1 MLAIVG
7 VLLIAALWGT
17 GVTLYRE
24 YYSPTAFAMR
34 YLSLLQDQRAPE
46 ALALPGVAVDSVA
59 LDEAGLPA
67 GSSDALLRRA
77 AMSDLKNITPI
88 SEETVRD
95 ITRVTVSYTAQGVD
109 GRTTF
114 EIARDG
120 WIGVVPGWRFSQSPL
135 SVVSLTV
142 RGSMRFS
149 VNGFEVDKRQVSV
162 HGVDAAPLDP
172 VPMLVFSP
180 GAYSVTVDTA
190 VSTSEG
196 VRVLADTPLADTPI
210 DIQATPTQEFIDV
223 VQKEVDSF
231 LDRCAEQ
238 QVLQPTGCPF
248 GFVVQNRITAPP
260 EWSIDTYPVVVVEPD
275 GANWRIAQAQGAARI
290 KVGVRSLFDGS
301 LRQVDERVDF
311 AIDGTITVLPD
322 GTISIRVGSGVSLD

>member
-1 MLAIVG
+1 MLGIVG
-7 VLLIAALWGT
+7 VLLIAALAAT

-24 YYSPTAFAMR
+24 YYSPTAFTMR

-46 ALALPGVAVDSVA
+46 ALAMPGVAVDSVA

-67 GSSDALLRRA
+67 NSSDALLRRA
-77 AMSDLKNITPI
+77 AMSDLKNITPV
-88 SEETVRD
+88 SEETVGD
-95 ITRVTVSYTAQGVD
+95 LTRVTVEYTAQGVT
-109 GRTTF
+109 GRTTL

-149 VNGFEVDKRQVSV
+149 VNGFEIDKRQVSA

-180 GAYSVTVDTA
+180 GAYSVSVKTA
-190 VSTSEG
+190 ISFSDG

-210 DIQATPTQEFIDV
+210 DIQAQPTQEFVDV
-223 VQKEVDSF
+223 VQGEVNSF
-231 LDRCAEQ
+231 LDRCADQ

-248 GFVVQNRITAPP
+248 GFFVQNRITAPP
-260 EWSIDTYPVVVVEPD
+260 TWAIDTYPVVTVEPD
-275 GANWRIAQAQGAARI
+275 GANWRIAQARGVAGI
-290 KVGVRSLFDGS
+290 KVEVRSLFDGS
-301 LRQVDERVDF
+301 LRQVDDKVDF

-322 GTISIRVGSGVSLD
+322 GTISIRVGSGVDLD